1 MQKRISKYKLTNHY
15 SYLLS
20 IYGNNY
26 EAKNISLT
34 KIFHETATGIKTMM
48 KPMTMHDQLRMLNL
62 HLDVILKINHPFCR
76 PTVLNS
82 LYFYFLALR
91 KTFYLF

>member
-1 MQKRISKYKLTNHY
+1 MQNWFLNINAKHKFQNKTYYPFVNLIVAVKYFCGVQSIMPSYDRN

-20 IYGNNY
+20 IYDNNH

-48 KPMTMHDQLRMLNL
+48 KPMTMHD
-62 HLDVILKINHPFCR
+62 
-76 PTVLNS
+76 
-82 LYFYFLALR
+82 
-91 KTFYLF
+91 

>member
-48 KPMTMHDQLRMLNL
+48 KPMTMHD
-62 HLDVILKINHPFCR
+62 
-76 PTVLNS
+76 
-82 LYFYFLALR
+82 
-91 KTFYLF
+91 